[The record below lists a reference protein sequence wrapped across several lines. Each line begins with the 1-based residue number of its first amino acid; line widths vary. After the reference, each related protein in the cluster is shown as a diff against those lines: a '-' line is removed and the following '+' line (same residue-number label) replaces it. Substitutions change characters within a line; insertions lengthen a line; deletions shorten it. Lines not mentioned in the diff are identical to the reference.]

1 MTSAGD
7 SPGTGAGPG
16 TVVDLDAL
24 KRERAVEYNPF
35 VAVNLPDNLART
47 AGFRAI
53 SPMTYSTV
61 GGGFWVATGYDEVV
75 SVLRNNN
82 RGFVSYPNNP
92 FGEPRDNTAPAK
104 KKLIPIDIDGP
115 EHRAYRKLLEPVFA
129 PREMQALEPQIRK
142 LANDLIDDWIEA
154 GTVDFVPG
162 FAFPFSATTVIVLMG
177 WPLEDAAKMNE
188 WVRTLQ
194 HGVKDGNE
202 EETREAMVAAAQ
214 AVRDY
219 MSDIIAQRKDEPAD
233 DFTTMLMN
241 IELNGRKLSDD
252 ELLDMFLLL
261 MLAGLDTV
269 QSVLAQIFQ
278 YLGEHQDQWDEM
290 FAEPETLDLAVE
302 EFLRWTAP
310 APPTRN
316 VTAASM
322 LVGDVPVP
330 AGERVHCVIG
340 AANRDPKYYPNP
352 DEVDFRRQA
361 KPHLAFGL
369 GPHRCIG
376 LHLAR
381 LEIKIAFEE
390 LRARMPRFS
399 LDPGHE
405 PAGHLGFAWGV
416 EDVFLK
422 FPPGRPLG

>member
-1 MTSAGD
+1 VTDTVPAASAD
-7 SPGTGAGPG
+7 A
-16 TVVDLDAL
+16 VDLDAL
-24 KRERAVEYNPF
+24 KRERAVDYNPF
-35 VAVNLPDNLART
+35 VAVDLPDNLAKM
-47 AGFRAI
+47 AGYRDV
-53 SPMTYSTV
+53 SPMMYSTA

-82 RGFVSYPNNP
+82 KGFVSFPNNP
-92 FGEPRDNTAPAK
+92 FGEPTDGTAIAK
-104 KKLIPIDIDGP
+104 TKLIPIDIDGP
-115 EHRAYRKLLEPVFA
+115 EHRQYRKLLEPVFA

-142 LANDLIDDWIEA
+142 LANDLIDQWIED

-162 FAFPFSATTVIVLMG
+162 FAFPFSATTVLVLMG
-177 WPLEDAAKMNE
+177 WPLQDAGKMND

-194 HGVKDGNE
+194 HGVTGGSPD
-202 EETREAMVAAAQ
+202 ETVAAQVAAAH
-214 AVRDY
+214 AVRAY
-219 MSDIIAQRKDEPAD
+219 MTAMIEERKGEHAD

-241 IELNGRKLSDD
+241 IELNGRKLTDD

-261 MLAGLDTV
+261 MMAGLDTV
-269 QSVLAQIFQ
+269 QSVLSQIFQ
-278 YLGEHQDQWDEM
+278 YLGTRQDKWDEM
-290 FAEPETLDLAVE
+290 FAEPQTLDLAVE

-316 VTAASM
+316 VTAQYM
-322 LVGDVPVP
+322 QVGDVPVP

-340 AANRDPKYYPNP
+340 AANRDPKVYPDP
-352 DEVDFRRQA
+352 DEVDFTRQA
-361 KPHLAFGL
+361 RPHLAFGL

-390 LRARMPRFS
+390 LRARMPRFT
-399 LDPGHE
+399 LDSSYQ

-416 EDVFLK
+416 ENVYLT
-422 FPPGRPLG
+422 FPPAKRLG